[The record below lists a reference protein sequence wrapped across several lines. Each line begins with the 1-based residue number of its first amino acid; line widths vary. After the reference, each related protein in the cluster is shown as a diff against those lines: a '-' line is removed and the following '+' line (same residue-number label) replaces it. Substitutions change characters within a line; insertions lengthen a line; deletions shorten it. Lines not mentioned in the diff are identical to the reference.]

1 VRQSQSIVV
10 SGESGAGKT
19 ESAKILMRY
28 ITWRSGAAAAQEG
41 GTTVNDRIV
50 QVRVATLTLALA
62 LPLPLPLA
70 PALALTGSCRLGL
83 PS

>member
-1 VRQSQSIVV
+1 MRQSQSIVV

-41 GTTVNDRIV
+41 GGSTLNDRIV
-50 QVRVATLTLALA
+50 QSNPMLEALGSLEPLA
-62 LPLPLPLA
+62 LPLA
-70 PALALTGSCRLGL
+70 YA
-83 PS
+83 